1 MSTYQ
6 LVAATGCPTGIAH
19 TFMAQ
24 EALEKA
30 AKKRGISIKV
40 ETHGQVGVENALTSA
55 EIASA
60 DAVIIAADKD
70 VQAERFAGKRVISVP
85 VADGIRKAD
94 QLIADALSGKG
105 SIQGGSAVKTEAVQQ
120 TAGRGQE
127 SVGHQIYKHLM
138 NGVSRMLPFV
148 VAGGVLVAVSFLFGI
163 YSSDPQNSQYNW
175 FAALLNTDIGA
186 VAMGMMTPVLAAFI
200 AESIA
205 KRSGFAAG
213 MVGGLMAVNGGS
225 GFLGGIIAGFTAGYI
240 VLALEKILVFL
251 PKSLDGLKAIF
262 LYPVFGVLFTGL
274 IMSLINAPMAWVNE
288 SLMAWLAAFE
298 NANPLILGVIIGCMS
313 AFDMGGPVN
322 KAAYVTGTALLAQ
335 GNTTFM
341 AGVSAACIAPPLT
354 TFVATT
360 VFRKYYSEEDRN
372 AGMANLI
379 LGSTHITEG
388 AIPFAAKDP
397 LRILPTLML
406 GSSIAAVLTYMWDV
420 QVPAPHGG
428 FLVLPVVT
436 HAFLW
441 VLAIAIGSITAGL
454 IMGLIEKNKAGKASS
469 A

>member
-6 LVAATGCPTGIAH
+6 LIAATGCPTGIAH

-55 EIASA
+55 EIAGA

-105 SIQGGSAVKTEAVQQ
+105 VIQGGSAVKSETVQQ
-120 TAGRGQE
+120 TAGRGKE
-127 SVGHQIYKHLM
+127 SIGHQIYKHLM

-163 YSSDPQNSQYNW
+163 YSYDPQNSQYNW

-205 KRSGFAAG
+205 KRSGFVAG

-240 VLALEKILVFL
+240 VLALEKILAFL

-274 IMSLINAPMAWVNE
+274 VMSLINAPMAWVNE

-341 AGVSAACIAPPLT
+341 AGVSAACIAPPLI

-372 AGMANLI
+372 AGIANLI

-397 LRILPTLML
+397 LRILPTFML

-441 VLAIAIGSITAGL
+441 VLAIAIGSITAGI
-454 IMGLIEKNKAGKASS
+454 IMGLIEKNKAEKAVS